1 METSFHQDGELIGLL
16 RLSHLTR
23 NEHSV
28 KTVLM
33 HIHFAL
39 LSVSEV
45 RQRNSESAD
54 S

>member
-1 METSFHQDGELIGLL
+1 METSFHQDSELIGLL
-16 RLSHLTR
+16 RLSHLTQ
-23 NEHSV
+23 NEHV

-45 RQRNSESAD
+45 RQQDSESAD